1 MLTSRAYEMHDIL
14 MLVNLCPCC
23 KMYQTN
29 LTQLMTGNKPKNDPR
44 SWDVVLGVDVLR
56 TPCSAYYSN
65 RSESIFSSRGLLVYF
80 LVALASMT
88 AHIGLQLFWQFKFQL
103 RVRVI
108 YNVGVTS
115 KPRSQ
120 PHVHADDNHKS
131 LILCPHSRW
140 SNACIKL
147 RSRIPLLLRLLPF
160 MSAIQMHRSD
170 I

>member
-1 MLTSRAYEMHDIL
+1 

-108 YNVGVTS
+108 YMSGWPVNHVRNHTCTQTITTKVWSYALTVDGRMHASSWGLAYPCFYVYCRSCLLS
-115 KPRSQ
+115 KCTGQIFELSFL
-120 PHVHADDNHKS
+120 VHE
-131 LILCPHSRW
+131 
-140 SNACIKL
+140 
-147 RSRIPLLLRLLPF
+147 
-160 MSAIQMHRSD
+160 
-170 I
+170 